1 MRAMEQLK
9 DIVDGAMGKLA
20 ESISADRSDEVAKVI
35 EAAVIRGVLEGQ
47 RRAMAACEACTDTE
61 RHVASKIADAIR
73 RQNEALI
80 ANLSSLR

>member
-1 MRAMEQLK
+1 MEQLK
-9 DIVDGAMGKLA
+9 AIVDEAMGKLVGT
-20 ESISADRSDEVAKVI
+20 ISADRSDDAAKVI

-47 RRAMAACEACTDTE
+47 RRAMAACETCAEAE

-73 RQNEALI
+73 RQNEVLI